1 MVTPYAPKPSAPD
14 ADAMKTGE
22 REELQRQGAK
32 AAARGESEQKNPML
46 APCNTPPRTGESE
59 ELWHERVESWQS
71 GFDSQQHTA
80 RTTPDSSDR

>member
-1 MVTPYAPKPSAPD
+1 
-14 ADAMKTGE
+14 MKTGE

-32 AAARGESEQKNPML
+32 AAARGESELKNPML
-46 APCNTPPRTGESE
+46 APCNTPPRTGESA